1 MPIFIVLCIYD
12 NTAGDF
18 FDKRI
23 VRSINVDIRY
33 VLYLIDRVY
42 HLEALLNE
50 LTVH

>member
-1 MPIFIVLCIYD
+1 MIILLAISSINAANYL
-12 NTAGDF
+12 
-18 FDKRI
+18 FDERI